1 MHYWSEMIQRA
12 RRLVAGRVLA
22 MATVALVALAPA
34 AFARTPDGAAIQAAA
49 EASSWCG
56 DGPYLNWLLDPGVND
71 LFPVIRTASMSD
83 YDYSMAVAA
92 SIQFYLQNSITRDQ
106 LNACYLKVTP
116 VGGEGGYNVQIR
128 SSDPRAAGYGP
139 TQIAWLKN
147 GRLGLQGVQSCQ
159 KDASCWEPTGSG
171 LACVGPWQFYL
182 PLGLPMISQKMVM
195 LLHYPP
201 YTAMQQ
207 SDYLNN
213 ATLNRWQR
221 LLVTVGV
228 PASDWTL
235 YTTTVD
241 IFPIAAPGSGQ
252 SGCFPTAS
260 ATNFFGSA
268 GSGYIPTMLGALAVA
283 PPAGAGN
290 TVPVIVYGAEA
301 IGYWNATYPGAPVA
315 VNQAGSTRLSATA
328 TQTTPYI
335 GANHPIA
342 AVYQTCTSTP
352 GIETMVKQDLT
363 TACFAQSMAA
373 TPAADPVSV
382 AASCKGNYFAATPA
396 PEYASQICVTAVV
409 DKSPQYAP
417 WTTGQAKAWCDAHAN
432 SPCPLPDYA
441 SGK

>member
-1 MHYWSEMIQRA
+1 MHYVSAVVRRFFLA
-12 RRLVAGRVLA
+12 RSWAAALLVLLGLSSPAFAREADAGA
-22 MATVALVALAPA
+22 APA
-34 AFARTPDGAAIQAAA
+34 AAAG
-49 EASSWCG
+49 STWCG
-56 DGPYLNWLLDPGVND
+56 DAPYVNWLLDPGVDD

-83 YDYSMAVAA
+83 YDASMAVAA

-116 VGGEGGYNVQIR
+116 VGGAGGYNVQVR
-128 SSDPRAAGYGP
+128 SSDPRAASYGP

-147 GRLGLQGVQSCQ
+147 GRLGLQGVQNCQ
-159 KDASCWEPTGSG
+159 KDSTCWEPKGSG

-260 ATNFFGSA
+260 ATNYFGSA
-268 GSGYIPTMLGALAVA
+268 GSGYIPTMLGALTVT

-290 TVPVIVYGAEA
+290 TVPVIIYGAEA
-301 IGYWNATYPGAPVA
+301 IGYWNATYPAAPVA
-315 VNQAGSTRLSATA
+315 VNKAGSTKLSAAA
-328 TQTTPYI
+328 TQTTPYM

-352 GIETMVKQDLT
+352 GIETMAKQDLT

-382 AASCKGNYFAATPA
+382 AATCKGNYFAATPA
-396 PEYASQICVTAVV
+396 PAYASQICVTAVI
-409 DKSPQYAP
+409 DKSPQFAQ
-417 WTTGQAKAWCDAHAN
+417 WTTAQAKAWCDAHNN
-432 SPCPLPDYA
+432 SPCPLPDYT